1 MIISKRLA
9 ENVVQEMKSII
20 GKDMNF
26 INSNGVIIAST
37 DKSRINT
44 YHEGGKEAIKNND
57 IIKIE
62 EDGEYKGAR
71 KGLNLP
77 LLLNGEIVGVI
88 GISGEPKEI
97 EKYGQ
102 IIKKMSEIL
111 IRENYMYKKEEQDI
125 EIEKI
130 ILEKLIFEVKNG
142 TYKNIKIEEEIKKAI
157 NKKNFILNIR
167 INFIQEN
174 LENTIEIL
182 KNIFLEVRKSMK
194 KTGKYCYLEGNSI
207 IVIVDEKKK
216 EYLLEEIDI
225 IDKII
230 KKIEMKTIVS
240 YGIDLTKFEE
250 YFKGKDEKVDFTTVD
265 ADLVRGWVMNLMEN
279 GYTSA
284 SVNRKL
290 SSLRS
295 FYRFLLKKGV
305 IEEDP
310 MLKIIGPKNK
320 KPLPV
325 FLKEREMDRLLDDVP
340 FKEDFTGCRDRMV
353 LEMFYATGMR
363 LSELIGLNDVD
374 VDFSAFLIKVTGK
387 RNKQRLIPFGEELR
401 RAMSVYLKIRNE
413 VLPGKAE
420 AFFVLKNG
428 KRMYPGK
435 VYLLVK
441 RNLSKVVSLKK
452 RSPHVLRH
460 TFATAMLNNEA
471 ELGAVKEL
479 LGHSSLTTTEIYTH
493 TTFEELKKV
502 YEQAHPR
509 A

>member
-1 MIISKRLA
+1 
-9 ENVVQEMKSII
+9 
-20 GKDMNF
+20 
-26 INSNGVIIAST
+26 
-37 DKSRINT
+37 
-44 YHEGGKEAIKNND
+44 
-57 IIKIE
+57 
-62 EDGEYKGAR
+62 
-71 KGLNLP
+71 
-77 LLLNGEIVGVI
+77 
-88 GISGEPKEI
+88 
-97 EKYGQ
+97 
-102 IIKKMSEIL
+102 
-111 IRENYMYKKEEQDI
+111 
-125 EIEKI
+125 
-130 ILEKLIFEVKNG
+130 
-142 TYKNIKIEEEIKKAI
+142 
-157 NKKNFILNIR
+157 
-167 INFIQEN
+167 
-174 LENTIEIL
+174 
-182 KNIFLEVRKSMK
+182 
-194 KTGKYCYLEGNSI
+194 
-207 IVIVDEKKK
+207 
-216 EYLLEEIDI
+216 
-225 IDKII
+225 
-230 KKIEMKTIVS
+230 
-240 YGIDLTKFEE
+240 
-250 YFKGKDEKVDFTTVD
+250 
-265 ADLVRGWVMNLMEN
+265 
-279 GYTSA
+279 
-284 SVNRKL
+284 
-290 SSLRS
+290 
-295 FYRFLLKKGV
+295 
-305 IEEDP
+305 

-471 ELGAVKEL
+471 ELSAVKEL